1 LAGLASAALA
11 AGWAESVT
19 GAGLNPDVGRTL
31 GSAHHSSELLLP
43 QSSGSGLP
51 TSVGGAALALLWPR
65 RMTRKGTE
73 TVGAGSAA
81 PRLGPAQAVGGR
93 SGSASTPQSSR
104 SGSGRRG
111 LNSSQASGS
120 GRRRTERR
128 GRICGPA
135 PCSAKAAPAAL
146 RPAPRLDAPA
156 IQRPRG
162 RAGEVQVRTR
172 TATAGLGFTAPTTR
186 VASSGESSGSSRMRF
201 NTGAMECLRAGSDRS
216 SAAADRAHNRGNR
229 TRGSP
234 KSPPSPPGMSAGD
247 TRPVRGA
254 RSVLPPPPRW

>member
-1 LAGLASAALA
+1 
-11 AGWAESVT
+11 
-19 GAGLNPDVGRTL
+19 
-31 GSAHHSSELLLP
+31 
-43 QSSGSGLP
+43 
-51 TSVGGAALALLWPR
+51 
-65 RMTRKGTE
+65 MTRKGTD

-81 PRLGPAQAVGGR
+81 PRLGPAQAVCGR
-93 SGSASTPQSSR
+93 SGSVSAPQSSR
-104 SGSGRRG
+104 SGAARRG
-111 LNSSQASGS
+111 RSSAGGLNPAQDSGS

-128 GRICGPA
+128 GRICGPP
-135 PCSAKAAPAAL
+135 PCRAKAAPAAL

-247 TRPVRGA
+247 TRRGRGG
-254 RSVLPPPPRW
+254 RSALPPPPTW